1 MNNYAETIN
10 NFFLVKVPIL
20 SFKFLIL
27 SSLIFLFPF
36 ICAMSAI
43 VPQTLIFDLIGI
55 SINTN
60 TIAGILYGI
69 FIFPFFLMYKIE
81 FTKTDKLRYKFCL
94 KKLFFGTLLFIL
106 AGEAINY
113 FYQGMSIYQTI
124 LQLFNNQDIM
134 LKFIQGYINFNNN
147 FYLSTMISILCTA
160 LITVVALKYLVYSI
174 ITFFFKFIYSYYQ
187 LLVIIDSLSNGIY
200 WLIRTKKNLKIKIL
214 LRINWTTKIKY
225 RELYI

>member
-27 SSLIFLFPF
+27 SSFIFVFPF

-43 VPQTLIFDLIGI
+43 VPQTLIFDSIGI
-55 SINTN
+55 TINAN

-81 FTKTDKLRYKFCL
+81 FTKTDKLRYKFCW
-94 KKLFFGTLLFIL
+94 KKLFIGTLLFVL
-106 AGEAINY
+106 AGEGINY
-113 FYQGMSIYQTI
+113 FYQGMSTYQTI

-134 LKFIQGYINFNNN
+134 LKFIQGYVNFNNN
-147 FYLSTMISILCTA
+147 FYLSTMIPILYTA

-200 WLIRTKKNLKIKIL
+200 
-214 LRINWTTKIKY
+214 
-225 RELYI
+225 